1 MAGGSGPLS
10 TLWPQGTLDLREP
23 RLEGK
28 SPKVPKVKKP
38 KKLVSLNLLS
48 PNRVTSKVP
57 AGTKT
62 GFKPL

>member
-1 MAGGSGPLS
+1 MSSGPLS
-10 TLWPQGTLDLREP
+10 TMWPKGTLDLREP
-23 RLEGK
+23 RLEGQNP
-28 SPKVPKVKKP
+28 PKIGKVKKP

-48 PNRVTSKVP
+48 PNRVQSKVS